1 MTLKSQPRFMRDMEL
16 ILIRHGKTKGNKERR
31 YIGRTDEPLDENIK
45 INKLYPQAEKIIS
58 SPMKR
63 CIMTAELIYPG
74 RKIIECKKLIETDFG
89 EFENKT
95 YEELKNDKR
104 YIEWI
109 DSRGKKAC
117 PGGESRAEF
126 SKRCIEAYKE
136 IIEMDSKSIAVIA
149 HGGTIMAIMEHIF
162 GGDFYDYH
170 VDNLEGYILKDCT
183 GYVRI

>member
-1 MTLKSQPRFMRDMEL
+1 MLRFNIWLRKMRL

-31 YIGRTDEPLDENIK
+31 YIGRTDEPLSENTVIEK
-45 INKLYPQAEKIIS
+45 IYPNAEKIIS

-63 CIMTAELIYPG
+63 CIMTAELIYPNK
-74 RKIIECKKLIETDFG
+74 KIIKCEKLSETDFG

-95 YEELKNDKR
+95 YDELKYDQR

-109 DSRGKKAC
+109 NSGGMIAC

-126 SKRCIEAYKE
+126 SKRCVEAYEE
-136 IIEMDSKSIAVIA
+136 IIKMDSESIAVIA
-149 HGGTIMAIMEHIF
+149 HGGTIMAIMEHVF

-170 VDNLEGYILKDCT
+170 VDNLEGYILTDKSE
-183 GYVRI
+183 YVKI